1 MNSRIALIALA
12 LTAPALLAH
21 GPSPRRCNETTT
33 INAPA
38 ETVWNQ
44 IAEPCAIAKWHPKV
58 SACTAEGQD
67 MQLTLDNGGTLLF
80 QIDEADPASHTL
92 YYRFGDGIALETLPV
107 SSLTG
112 KLQVEAD
119 GTGSKVHW
127 AATFYRFDTHNDPEP
142 GEDDDAAREAVEAFV
157 KAGLGGLAEQ
167 AG

>member
-1 MNSRIALIALA
+1 MNPRIALAALA
-12 LTAPALLAH
+12 FAAPTLLAH
-21 GPSPRRCNETTT
+21 GPSPRRHNETVA
-33 INAPA
+33 ISAPA
-38 ETVWNQ
+38 DTVWNQ
-44 IAEPCAIAKWHPKV
+44 IAEPCAISKWHPKV

-80 QIDEADPASHTL
+80 QVDEADPASHTL
-92 YYRFGDGIALETLPV
+92 YYRFGEDIALETFPV

-112 KLQVEAD
+112 KVQVEAD
-119 GTGSKVHW
+119 GASSKVHW

-142 GEDDDAAREAVEAFV
+142 GVDDDAAREAVEAFV

>member
-1 MNSRIALIALA
+1 MKSRIALIALA
-12 LTAPALLAH
+12 FAAPALLAH
-21 GPSPRRCNETTT
+21 GPSPRRSNETAT

-38 ETVWNQ
+38 ETVWKQ
-44 IAEPCAIAKWHPKV
+44 IAEPCAMAKWHPKV
-58 SACTAEGQD
+58 SACAAEGKD

-80 QIDEADPASHTL
+80 QIDEADATSHTL
-92 YYRFGDGIALETLPV
+92 YYRFGDDIALETFPV

-119 GTGSKVHW
+119 GAGSKVHW

-142 GEDDDAAREAVEAFV
+142 GVDDDAAREAVEAFV
-157 KAGLGGLAEQ
+157 KAGLNGLAKS